1 MKRSL
6 KKGLP
11 GGPNEKVFSKEGY
24 RSTSPDVNNL
34 FNFIP
39 SGNITMKE
47 KDGTPL
53 KKGPLL
59 GIDNL
64 GNSKLMLPGAN
75 YQFPGDVVKEVPL
88 AKKGGLPKAQKGIAT
103 FKDSLDLYKNSLVQ
117 QDFYNKM
124 QSFYNPVITNA
135 WKSPF
140 EEVKLAEAAT
150 LLYKPSNRGNQDK
163 WTATDKSNFET
174 TKKIIKA
181 NKDPNVAYITDMIT
195 GKLDPNA
202 PALRYDARIKP
213 QGKRGYKPWEHK
225 FTAIDT
231 KINDKNFNNRK
242 SGEPWIS
249 NYDGTGE
256 NGTRD
261 EWIKWGKKNGFS
273 QKDIISFLYKRKKA
287 NAANHLKGQVTEIP
301 YYDPI
306 AIKPGTLLTDD
317 EIKKRVKLY
326 GTTGI
331 PIDRLKKLG
340 LNNSQHLK
348 PTKPKPVKSPCSNP
362 ITTVINNVPEKIPFG
377 KKLVGTDEEIITV
390 AGKKCEY
397 VKTINPIYEDIKI
410 EPIELQKFPVKID
423 NGPLPPLQMHD
434 YTLPD
439 PIEAPEYIL
448 DPYTADRLSL
458 DVKLP
463 QNKIAALFD
472 RGVIDSKGHIALG
485 KRDKTRLIPRIVQ
498 KATGY
503 DPAYFEG
510 YEDEEGNFVPGE
522 LDYGNATGSEME
534 FKGAASLRDL
544 INQKKYEK
552 EYEEYEKKL
561 DEWLKE
567 YEQQNKKQE
576 EGGEFKKG
584 GSKKKPSKKY
594 SRSLMAKNRLFAKN
608 PLFKKTK
615 SAKNKIYDPYSPYFQ
630 EGGEQEAMNAMMK
643 ARLAYANEFNNPSA
657 QRMINIPDQPYEF
670 DNGDTGT
677 HYMASMDNYAV
688 PQIQSVNGVL
698 QIGDYGPESTEA
710 MRFDSDE
717 DANYFAENYKD
728 VSPGFMDVELDDNEI
743 EEYRKGGYIVEDI
756 SVPSLTKA
764 SYGHSV
770 GNLIRKDDGG
780 SISGTQGLT
789 DDFSQR
795 LAQMILDARA
805 QGVDLGVGS
814 GYRSYEKQ
822 KRLWEQALK
831 KYGSPEKARK
841 WVAPPGGSF
850 HNKGLAVDLN
860 SNGQFLGKDANSKAT
875 EWAHANAKK
884 YGLHFRMGHEPW
896 HIEPIEKSKSSSDKE
911 NEHDHEGEGDFGGQ
925 KITTEDE
932 YNKMV
937 EAKNLEFDLKQKELE
952 ERERRLHDD
961 DYSNWTPSKKEDV
974 VNPEQQILDEY
985 SKIIAPSNQNMN
997 ALYNANLQRQMKTG
1011 GFIVELDD
1019 SEIERYKQGGYIIEE
1034 LPKAQ
1039 EGIQIETPVWSHIN
1053 TNAPVMRT
1061 SFSDPVLEV
1070 TQRKVVQPEVKP
1082 QPVVNVNKEK
1092 TFEEAHAEARS
1103 TLGPNAIFEFNGRK
1117 YGTNNPGED
1126 FKPDEKTLEKSG
1138 LNTENVK
1145 QNIKKQN
1152 EEIDDPY
1159 ISKKTVK
1166 VQEKEY
1172 EDWDK
1177 IKEKNIELNKSSNAN
1192 KIVKYKTGDKSG
1204 KNYVIV
1210 DKKKGLLHIYSPGN
1224 DKPIFTSPVDLGAN
1238 KGDAQTTTKVKD
1250 TNGDGIIDSIEAQKG
1265 KADFSLGNKMT
1276 GAGKYYISN
1285 IDPKGYGGLPL
1296 FNMMNESQYSNYK
1309 KTGKVDNVATSFHK
1323 GYISDDESR
1332 VSNGCVRCNKTTLD
1346 NLTKYLQNSSE
1357 IFILP
1362 EDEGNSFVY
1371 ENGQLNFKV
1380 KNKGDLY
1387 TYKNNGKVYKKENN
1401 TWYVAPKAGSSFT
1414 KITEGSR
1421 IKELNKNATN
1431 AGYNYYVDSHGKVQ
1445 KGQGVNKGP
1454 TLNYIPIKTS
1464 LDEEKFRDEK
1474 FTFWDFDDEQELKRV
1489 KEFTKSLQDNKQ
1501 KIMKVAKING
1511 DVYNDIAKITF
1522 GIFGTESNYA
1532 DTHTKELNFL
1542 RAVKKYIKPSS
1553 SSSPDY
1559 RSKYF
1564 IYGADEDYR
1573 SVGPT
1578 QMRWSY
1584 LSDDEK
1590 KALKEVG
1597 INSNSELMYTSN
1609 AALAT
1614 AVVLGIRYN
1623 QQLTAE
1629 QKKDIW
1635 KSLPKTWNTRAN
1647 YAYRVKNNSK
1657 YLILEQKNT
1666 KDPKLIAKSNPKDV
1680 YTYKG
1685 NPNAKYKKDK
1695 NGNWYINYGSKTNN
1709 KFVRLNDPT
1718 GKRSKLLNANATK
1731 LKKFTR

>member
-1 MKRSL
+1 MKKSF
-6 KKGLP
+6 KKYEKAGLP
-11 GGPNEKVFSKEGY
+11 GGPNELKRFTNG
-24 RSTSPDVNNL
+24 
-34 FNFIP
+34 FIISERGQWDYPGQPTAVPTP
-39 SGNITMKE
+39 SGKITTE
-47 KDGTPL
+47 GVEDD
-53 KKGPLL
+53 LL

-64 GNSKLMLPGAN
+64 GNTQYMTPN
-75 YQFPGDVVKEVPL
+75 NEYQFEGDMVYEIPQ
-88 AKKGGLPKAQKGIAT
+88 AKKGG
-103 FKDSLDLYKNSLVQ
+103 S
-117 QDFYNKM
+117 
-124 QSFYNPVITNA
+124 
-135 WKSPF
+135 
-140 EEVKLAEAAT
+140 
-150 LLYKPSNRGNQDK
+150 
-163 WTATDKSNFET
+163 
-174 TKKIIKA
+174 
-181 NKDPNVAYITDMIT
+181 
-195 GKLDPNA
+195 
-202 PALRYDARIKP
+202 
-213 QGKRGYKPWEHK
+213 
-225 FTAIDT
+225 
-231 KINDKNFNNRK
+231 
-242 SGEPWIS
+242 
-249 NYDGTGE
+249 
-256 NGTRD
+256 
-261 EWIKWGKKNGFS
+261 
-273 QKDIISFLYKRKKA
+273 
-287 NAANHLKGQVTEIP
+287 
-301 YYDPI
+301 
-306 AIKPGTLLTDD
+306 
-317 EIKKRVKLY
+317 
-326 GTTGI
+326 
-331 PIDRLKKLG
+331 
-340 LNNSQHLK
+340 
-348 PTKPKPVKSPCSNP
+348 
-362 ITTVINNVPEKIPFG
+362 
-377 KKLVGTDEEIITV
+377 
-390 AGKKCEY
+390 
-397 VKTINPIYEDIKI
+397 
-410 EPIELQKFPVKID
+410 
-423 NGPLPPLQMHD
+423 
-434 YTLPD
+434 
-439 PIEAPEYIL
+439 
-448 DPYTADRLSL
+448 
-458 DVKLP
+458 
-463 QNKIAALFD
+463 
-472 RGVIDSKGHIALG
+472 
-485 KRDKTRLIPRIVQ
+485 
-498 KATGY
+498 
-503 DPAYFEG
+503 
-510 YEDEEGNFVPGE
+510 
-522 LDYGNATGSEME
+522 
-534 FKGAASLRDL
+534 
-544 INQKKYEK
+544 
-552 EYEEYEKKL
+552 
-561 DEWLKE
+561 
-567 YEQQNKKQE
+567 
-576 EGGEFKKG
+576 
-584 GSKKKPSKKY
+584 KKPSKKY
-594 SRSLMAKNRLFAKN
+594 SRSLMAKNRLFSKN
-608 PLFKKTK
+608 PLLKKIK

-630 EGGEQEAMNAMMK
+630 DG
-643 ARLAYANEFNNPSA
+643 
-657 QRMINIPDQPYEF
+657 
-670 DNGDTGT
+670 
-677 HYMASMDNYAV
+677 
-688 PQIQSVNGVL
+688 
-698 QIGDYGPESTEA
+698 
-710 MRFDSDE
+710 
-717 DANYFAENYKD
+717 
-728 VSPGFMDVELDDNEI
+728 GFMEVELDDNEI
-743 EEYRKGGYIVEDI
+743 EEYRRGGYIVEDI

-780 SISGTQGLT
+780 SVSGTQGLT

-795 LAQMILDARA
+795 LTQMILDAKA
-805 QGVDLGVGS
+805 KGIDLGVGS

-822 KRLWEQALK
+822 EKLWQQALK

-860 SNGQFLGKDANSKAT
+860 ANGQFLGKDANSKAT

-896 HIEPIEKSKSSSDKE
+896 HIEPIEKTKSSSDKE
-911 NEHDHEGEGDFGGQ
+911 DEHDHDDEAGIFGDQ
-925 KITTEDE
+925 PKPTTQEE
-932 YNKMV
+932 YEKMIQD
-937 EAKNLEFDLKQKELE
+937 KNLEFELKQKELA

-961 DYSNWTPSKKEDV
+961 DYSNWKPSKKEV
-974 VNPEQQILDEY
+974 VDPKQQILDQY
-985 SKIIAPSNQNMN
+985 SKIIAPSSQNVFEQ
-997 ALYNANLQRQMKTG
+997 YNANLQRQMKTG

-1039 EGIQIETPVWSHIN
+1039 EGIQIETPVWSNIN

-1061 SFSDPVLEV
+1061 SFSDPVLEF
-1070 TQRKVVQPEVKP
+1070 TERKVVQPEVKA

-1250 TNGDGIIDSIEAQKG
+1250 TNGDGIIDSIEAQIG

-1332 VSNGCVRCNKTTLD
+1332 VSNGCIRCNKTTLD

-1474 FTFWDFDDEQELKRV
+1474 FTVWDFGDEEELKKV

-1501 KIMKVAKING
+1501 KIMKAAKING

-1532 DTHTKELNFL
+1532 DTHSAVGNFA
-1542 RAVKKYIKPSS
+1542 RAINKKLSPSS

-1559 RSKYF
+1559 QSKYYT
-1564 IYGADEDYR
+1564 YGADEEYR

-1578 QMRWSY
+1578 QMRWTY

-1597 INSNSELMYTSN
+1597 INSNSELMYPSN

-1623 QQLTAE
+1623 QQLNDE
-1629 QKKDIW
+1629 EKKDIW

-1647 YAYRVKNNSK
+1647 YADRVKNNSK

-1685 NPNAKYKKDK
+1685 NPKAKYKKDK

>member
-1 MKRSL
+1 MKKSF
-6 KKGLP
+6 KKYEKAGLP
-11 GGPNEKVFSKEGY
+11 GGPNELKRFTNG
-24 RSTSPDVNNL
+24 
-34 FNFIP
+34 FIISERGQWDYPGQPTAVPTP
-39 SGNITMKE
+39 SGRITMKGVE
-47 KDGTPL
+47 ND
-53 KKGPLL
+53 LL

-64 GNSKLMLPGAN
+64 GNTQYMTPGN
-75 YQFPGDVVKEVPL
+75 EYQFEGDMVYE
-88 AKKGGLPKAQKGIAT
+88 I
-103 FKDSLDLYKNSLVQ
+103 
-117 QDFYNKM
+117 
-124 QSFYNPVITNA
+124 
-135 WKSPF
+135 
-140 EEVKLAEAAT
+140 
-150 LLYKPSNRGNQDK
+150 
-163 WTATDKSNFET
+163 
-174 TKKIIKA
+174 
-181 NKDPNVAYITDMIT
+181 
-195 GKLDPNA
+195 
-202 PALRYDARIKP
+202 P
-213 QGKRGYKPWEHK
+213 QAKRG
-225 FTAIDT
+225 
-231 KINDKNFNNRK
+231 
-242 SGEPWIS
+242 
-249 NYDGTGE
+249 
-256 NGTRD
+256 
-261 EWIKWGKKNGFS
+261 
-273 QKDIISFLYKRKKA
+273 
-287 NAANHLKGQVTEIP
+287 
-301 YYDPI
+301 
-306 AIKPGTLLTDD
+306 
-317 EIKKRVKLY
+317 
-326 GTTGI
+326 
-331 PIDRLKKLG
+331 
-340 LNNSQHLK
+340 
-348 PTKPKPVKSPCSNP
+348 
-362 ITTVINNVPEKIPFG
+362 
-377 KKLVGTDEEIITV
+377 
-390 AGKKCEY
+390 
-397 VKTINPIYEDIKI
+397 
-410 EPIELQKFPVKID
+410 
-423 NGPLPPLQMHD
+423 
-434 YTLPD
+434 
-439 PIEAPEYIL
+439 
-448 DPYTADRLSL
+448 
-458 DVKLP
+458 
-463 QNKIAALFD
+463 
-472 RGVIDSKGHIALG
+472 
-485 KRDKTRLIPRIVQ
+485 
-498 KATGY
+498 
-503 DPAYFEG
+503 
-510 YEDEEGNFVPGE
+510 
-522 LDYGNATGSEME
+522 GS
-534 FKGAASLRDL
+534 
-544 INQKKYEK
+544 
-552 EYEEYEKKL
+552 
-561 DEWLKE
+561 
-567 YEQQNKKQE
+567 
-576 EGGEFKKG
+576 
-584 GSKKKPSKKY
+584 KKPSKKY

-608 PLFKKTK
+608 PLLKKPK
-615 SAKNKIYDPYSPYFQ
+615 SVKNKIFDPYSPYYQEGGSSDLPKNVGIAYLPEDGRSYYDPLSDTINLNPNANDAELNHELVHAWQNRTGRLRSNPNLPQQRPPIVASDEQAASYYTRKGDEVDEYISNLKNIYPEMTGNIWTEDLDRFIPDQIKYDRAVEPLMYEDPNTMEGEAEYLSQTRGRPGGIGFRQ

-789 DDFSQR
+789 GDFSQR
-795 LAQMILDARA
+795 LTQMILDAKA
-805 QGVDLGVGS
+805 HGIDLGVGS

-1039 EGIQIETPVWSHIN
+1039 EGMQIETPVWSNIN

-1061 SFSDPVLEV
+1061 SFYDPVLEV

-1224 DKPIFTSPVDLGAN
+1224 DKPIFTAPVDLGAN

-1332 VSNGCVRCNKTTLD
+1332 VSNGCIRCNKTTLD

-1464 LDEEKFRDEK
+1464 LDEEKFKDERGLN
-1474 FTFWDFDDEQELKRV
+1474 DEEQLKRV
-1489 KEFTKSLQDNKQ
+1489 KKFTKSLQENKQ

-1511 DVYNDIAKITF
+1511 DVYNDIAKMTF

-1532 DTHTKELNFL
+1532 ETHNKGGNFL

-1559 RSKYF
+1559 ISKYYG
-1564 IYGADEDYR
+1564 YGADEEYR

-1597 INSNSELMYTSN
+1597 INSNSQLMYTSN

-1614 AVVLGIRYN
+1614 AVVLSIRYN
-1623 QQLTAE
+1623 QQLNDE
-1629 QKKDIW
+1629 EKKNIW

-1647 YAYRVKNNSK
+1647 YADRVKNNSK

>member
-1 MKRSL
+1 MKKSF
-6 KKGLP
+6 KKYEKAGLP
-11 GGPNEKVFSKEGY
+11 GGPNELKRFTNG
-24 RSTSPDVNNL
+24 
-34 FNFIP
+34 FIISERGQWDYPGQPTAVPTP
-39 SGNITMKE
+39 SGRITMKGVE
-47 KDGTPL
+47 ND
-53 KKGPLL
+53 LL

-64 GNSKLMLPGAN
+64 GNTQYMTPGN
-75 YQFPGDVVKEVPL
+75 EYQFEGDMVYE
-88 AKKGGLPKAQKGIAT
+88 I
-103 FKDSLDLYKNSLVQ
+103 
-117 QDFYNKM
+117 
-124 QSFYNPVITNA
+124 
-135 WKSPF
+135 
-140 EEVKLAEAAT
+140 
-150 LLYKPSNRGNQDK
+150 
-163 WTATDKSNFET
+163 
-174 TKKIIKA
+174 
-181 NKDPNVAYITDMIT
+181 
-195 GKLDPNA
+195 
-202 PALRYDARIKP
+202 P
-213 QGKRGYKPWEHK
+213 QAKRG
-225 FTAIDT
+225 
-231 KINDKNFNNRK
+231 
-242 SGEPWIS
+242 
-249 NYDGTGE
+249 
-256 NGTRD
+256 
-261 EWIKWGKKNGFS
+261 
-273 QKDIISFLYKRKKA
+273 
-287 NAANHLKGQVTEIP
+287 
-301 YYDPI
+301 
-306 AIKPGTLLTDD
+306 
-317 EIKKRVKLY
+317 
-326 GTTGI
+326 
-331 PIDRLKKLG
+331 
-340 LNNSQHLK
+340 
-348 PTKPKPVKSPCSNP
+348 
-362 ITTVINNVPEKIPFG
+362 
-377 KKLVGTDEEIITV
+377 
-390 AGKKCEY
+390 
-397 VKTINPIYEDIKI
+397 
-410 EPIELQKFPVKID
+410 
-423 NGPLPPLQMHD
+423 
-434 YTLPD
+434 
-439 PIEAPEYIL
+439 
-448 DPYTADRLSL
+448 
-458 DVKLP
+458 
-463 QNKIAALFD
+463 
-472 RGVIDSKGHIALG
+472 
-485 KRDKTRLIPRIVQ
+485 
-498 KATGY
+498 
-503 DPAYFEG
+503 
-510 YEDEEGNFVPGE
+510 
-522 LDYGNATGSEME
+522 GS
-534 FKGAASLRDL
+534 
-544 INQKKYEK
+544 
-552 EYEEYEKKL
+552 
-561 DEWLKE
+561 
-567 YEQQNKKQE
+567 
-576 EGGEFKKG
+576 
-584 GSKKKPSKKY
+584 KKPSKKY

-608 PLFKKTK
+608 PLLKKPK
-615 SAKNKIYDPYSPYFQ
+615 SVKNKIFDPYSPYYQEGGSSDLPQNVGIAYLPEDGRSYYDPLSDTINLNPNANDAELNHELVHAWQNRTGRLRSNPNLPQQRPPIVASDEQAASYYTRKGDEVDEYISNLKNIYPEMTGNIWTEDLDRFIPDQIKYDRAVEPLMYEDPNTMEGEAEYLSQTRGRPGGIGFRQ

-789 DDFSQR
+789 GDFSQR
-795 LAQMILDARA
+795 LTQMILDAKA
-805 QGVDLGVGS
+805 HGIDLGVGS

-1039 EGIQIETPVWSHIN
+1039 EGMQIETPVWSNIN

-1061 SFSDPVLEV
+1061 SFYDPVLEV

-1224 DKPIFTSPVDLGAN
+1224 DKPIFTAPVDLGAN

-1332 VSNGCVRCNKTTLD
+1332 VSNGCIRCNKTTLD

-1464 LDEEKFRDEK
+1464 LDEEKFKDERGLN
-1474 FTFWDFDDEQELKRV
+1474 DEEQLKRV
-1489 KEFTKSLQDNKQ
+1489 KKFTKSLQENKQ

-1511 DVYNDIAKITF
+1511 DVYNDIAKMTF

-1532 DTHTKELNFL
+1532 ETHNKGGNFL

-1559 RSKYF
+1559 ISKYYG
-1564 IYGADEDYR
+1564 YGADEEYR

-1597 INSNSELMYTSN
+1597 INSNSQLMYTSN

-1614 AVVLGIRYN
+1614 AVVLSIRYN
-1623 QQLTAE
+1623 QQLNDE
-1629 QKKDIW
+1629 EKKNIW

-1647 YAYRVKNNSK
+1647 YADRVKNNSK

>member
-1 MKRSL
+1 MKKSF
-6 KKGLP
+6 KKYEKAGLP
-11 GGPNEKVFSKEGY
+11 GGPNELKRFTNG
-24 RSTSPDVNNL
+24 
-34 FNFIP
+34 FIISERGQWDYPGQPTAVPTP
-39 SGNITMKE
+39 SGRITMKGVE
-47 KDGTPL
+47 ND
-53 KKGPLL
+53 LL

-64 GNSKLMLPGAN
+64 GNTQYMTPGN
-75 YQFPGDVVKEVPL
+75 EYQFEGDMVYE
-88 AKKGGLPKAQKGIAT
+88 I
-103 FKDSLDLYKNSLVQ
+103 
-117 QDFYNKM
+117 
-124 QSFYNPVITNA
+124 
-135 WKSPF
+135 
-140 EEVKLAEAAT
+140 
-150 LLYKPSNRGNQDK
+150 
-163 WTATDKSNFET
+163 
-174 TKKIIKA
+174 
-181 NKDPNVAYITDMIT
+181 
-195 GKLDPNA
+195 
-202 PALRYDARIKP
+202 P
-213 QGKRGYKPWEHK
+213 QAKRG
-225 FTAIDT
+225 
-231 KINDKNFNNRK
+231 
-242 SGEPWIS
+242 
-249 NYDGTGE
+249 
-256 NGTRD
+256 
-261 EWIKWGKKNGFS
+261 
-273 QKDIISFLYKRKKA
+273 
-287 NAANHLKGQVTEIP
+287 
-301 YYDPI
+301 
-306 AIKPGTLLTDD
+306 
-317 EIKKRVKLY
+317 
-326 GTTGI
+326 
-331 PIDRLKKLG
+331 
-340 LNNSQHLK
+340 
-348 PTKPKPVKSPCSNP
+348 
-362 ITTVINNVPEKIPFG
+362 
-377 KKLVGTDEEIITV
+377 
-390 AGKKCEY
+390 
-397 VKTINPIYEDIKI
+397 
-410 EPIELQKFPVKID
+410 
-423 NGPLPPLQMHD
+423 
-434 YTLPD
+434 
-439 PIEAPEYIL
+439 
-448 DPYTADRLSL
+448 
-458 DVKLP
+458 
-463 QNKIAALFD
+463 
-472 RGVIDSKGHIALG
+472 
-485 KRDKTRLIPRIVQ
+485 
-498 KATGY
+498 
-503 DPAYFEG
+503 
-510 YEDEEGNFVPGE
+510 
-522 LDYGNATGSEME
+522 GS
-534 FKGAASLRDL
+534 
-544 INQKKYEK
+544 
-552 EYEEYEKKL
+552 
-561 DEWLKE
+561 
-567 YEQQNKKQE
+567 
-576 EGGEFKKG
+576 
-584 GSKKKPSKKY
+584 KKPSKKY

-608 PLFKKTK
+608 PLLKKPK
-615 SAKNKIYDPYSPYFQ
+615 SVKNKIFDPYSPYYQEGGSSDLPQNVGIAYLPEDGRSYYDPLSDTINLNPNANDAELNHELVHAWQNRTGRLRSNPNLPQQRPPIVASDEQAASYYTRKGDEVDEYISNLKNIYPEMTGNIWTEDLDRFIPDQIKYDRAVEPLMYEDPNTMEGEAEYLSQTRGRPGGIGFRQ

-743 EEYRKGGYIVEDI
+743 EEYRRGGYIVEDI

-789 DDFSQR
+789 GDFSQR
-795 LAQMILDARA
+795 LTQMILDAKA
-805 QGVDLGVGS
+805 HGIDLGVGS

-1039 EGIQIETPVWSHIN
+1039 EGMQIETPVWSNIN

-1061 SFSDPVLEV
+1061 SFYDPVLEV

-1224 DKPIFTSPVDLGAN
+1224 DKPIFTAPVDLGAN

-1332 VSNGCVRCNKTTLD
+1332 VSNGCIRCNKTTLD

-1464 LDEEKFRDEK
+1464 LDEEKFKDERGLN
-1474 FTFWDFDDEQELKRV
+1474 DEEQLKRV
-1489 KEFTKSLQDNKQ
+1489 KKFTKSLQENKQ

-1511 DVYNDIAKITF
+1511 DVYNDIAKMTF

-1532 DTHTKELNFL
+1532 ETHNKGGNFL

-1559 RSKYF
+1559 ISKYYG
-1564 IYGADEDYR
+1564 YGADEEYR

-1597 INSNSELMYTSN
+1597 INSNSQLMYTSN

-1614 AVVLGIRYN
+1614 AVVLSIRYN
-1623 QQLTAE
+1623 QQLNDE
-1629 QKKDIW
+1629 EKKNIW

-1647 YAYRVKNNSK
+1647 YADRVKNNSK

>member
-1 MKRSL
+1 MKKSF
-6 KKGLP
+6 KKYEKAGLP
-11 GGPNEKVFSKEGY
+11 GGPNELKRFTNG
-24 RSTSPDVNNL
+24 
-34 FNFIP
+34 FIISERGQWDYPGQPTAVPTP
-39 SGNITMKE
+39 SGRITMKGVE
-47 KDGTPL
+47 ND
-53 KKGPLL
+53 LL

-64 GNSKLMLPGAN
+64 GNTQYMTPGN
-75 YQFPGDVVKEVPL
+75 EYQFEGDMVYE
-88 AKKGGLPKAQKGIAT
+88 I
-103 FKDSLDLYKNSLVQ
+103 
-117 QDFYNKM
+117 
-124 QSFYNPVITNA
+124 
-135 WKSPF
+135 
-140 EEVKLAEAAT
+140 
-150 LLYKPSNRGNQDK
+150 
-163 WTATDKSNFET
+163 
-174 TKKIIKA
+174 
-181 NKDPNVAYITDMIT
+181 
-195 GKLDPNA
+195 
-202 PALRYDARIKP
+202 P
-213 QGKRGYKPWEHK
+213 QAKRG
-225 FTAIDT
+225 
-231 KINDKNFNNRK
+231 
-242 SGEPWIS
+242 
-249 NYDGTGE
+249 
-256 NGTRD
+256 
-261 EWIKWGKKNGFS
+261 
-273 QKDIISFLYKRKKA
+273 
-287 NAANHLKGQVTEIP
+287 
-301 YYDPI
+301 
-306 AIKPGTLLTDD
+306 
-317 EIKKRVKLY
+317 
-326 GTTGI
+326 
-331 PIDRLKKLG
+331 
-340 LNNSQHLK
+340 
-348 PTKPKPVKSPCSNP
+348 
-362 ITTVINNVPEKIPFG
+362 
-377 KKLVGTDEEIITV
+377 
-390 AGKKCEY
+390 
-397 VKTINPIYEDIKI
+397 
-410 EPIELQKFPVKID
+410 
-423 NGPLPPLQMHD
+423 
-434 YTLPD
+434 
-439 PIEAPEYIL
+439 
-448 DPYTADRLSL
+448 
-458 DVKLP
+458 
-463 QNKIAALFD
+463 
-472 RGVIDSKGHIALG
+472 
-485 KRDKTRLIPRIVQ
+485 
-498 KATGY
+498 
-503 DPAYFEG
+503 
-510 YEDEEGNFVPGE
+510 
-522 LDYGNATGSEME
+522 GS
-534 FKGAASLRDL
+534 
-544 INQKKYEK
+544 
-552 EYEEYEKKL
+552 
-561 DEWLKE
+561 
-567 YEQQNKKQE
+567 
-576 EGGEFKKG
+576 
-584 GSKKKPSKKY
+584 KKPSKKY

-608 PLFKKTK
+608 PLLKKPK
-615 SAKNKIYDPYSPYFQ
+615 SVKNKIFDPYSPYYQEGGSSDLPQNVGIAYLPEDGRSYYDPLSDTINLNPNANDAELNHELVHAWQNRTGRLRSNPNLPQQRPPIVASDEQAASYYTRKGDEVDEYISNLKNIYPEMTGNIWTEDLDRFIPDQIKYDRAVEPLMYEDPNTMEGEAEYLSQTRGRPGGIGFRQ

-789 DDFSQR
+789 GDFSQR
-795 LAQMILDARA
+795 LTQMILDAKA
-805 QGVDLGVGS
+805 HGIDLGVGS

-1039 EGIQIETPVWSHIN
+1039 EGMQIETPVWSNIN

-1061 SFSDPVLEV
+1061 SFYDPVLEV

-1224 DKPIFTSPVDLGAN
+1224 DKPIFTAPVDLGAN

-1332 VSNGCVRCNKTTLD
+1332 VSNGCIRCNKTTLD

-1464 LDEEKFRDEK
+1464 LDEEKFKDERGLN
-1474 FTFWDFDDEQELKRV
+1474 DEEQLKRV
-1489 KEFTKSLQDNKQ
+1489 KKFTKSLQENKQ
-1501 KIMKVAKING
+1501 KIMKIAKING
-1511 DVYNDIAKITF
+1511 DVYNDIAKMTF

-1532 DTHTKELNFL
+1532 ETHNKGGNFL

-1559 RSKYF
+1559 ISKYYG
-1564 IYGADEDYR
+1564 YGADEEYR

-1597 INSNSELMYTSN
+1597 INSNSQLMYTSN

-1614 AVVLGIRYN
+1614 AVVLSIRYN
-1623 QQLTAE
+1623 QQLNDE
-1629 QKKDIW
+1629 EKKNIW

-1647 YAYRVKNNSK
+1647 YADRVKNNSK

>member
-1 MKRSL
+1 MKKSF
-6 KKGLP
+6 KKYEKAGLP
-11 GGPNEKVFSKEGY
+11 GGPNELERFTNG
-24 RSTSPDVNNL
+24 
-34 FNFIP
+34 FIISERGQWDYPGQPTAVPTP
-39 SGNITMKE
+39 SGRITMKGVE
-47 KDGTPL
+47 ND
-53 KKGPLL
+53 LL

-64 GNSKLMLPGAN
+64 GNTQYMTPGN
-75 YQFPGDVVKEVPL
+75 EYQFEGDMVYE
-88 AKKGGLPKAQKGIAT
+88 I
-103 FKDSLDLYKNSLVQ
+103 
-117 QDFYNKM
+117 
-124 QSFYNPVITNA
+124 
-135 WKSPF
+135 
-140 EEVKLAEAAT
+140 
-150 LLYKPSNRGNQDK
+150 
-163 WTATDKSNFET
+163 
-174 TKKIIKA
+174 
-181 NKDPNVAYITDMIT
+181 
-195 GKLDPNA
+195 
-202 PALRYDARIKP
+202 P
-213 QGKRGYKPWEHK
+213 QAKRG
-225 FTAIDT
+225 
-231 KINDKNFNNRK
+231 
-242 SGEPWIS
+242 
-249 NYDGTGE
+249 
-256 NGTRD
+256 
-261 EWIKWGKKNGFS
+261 
-273 QKDIISFLYKRKKA
+273 
-287 NAANHLKGQVTEIP
+287 
-301 YYDPI
+301 
-306 AIKPGTLLTDD
+306 
-317 EIKKRVKLY
+317 
-326 GTTGI
+326 
-331 PIDRLKKLG
+331 
-340 LNNSQHLK
+340 
-348 PTKPKPVKSPCSNP
+348 
-362 ITTVINNVPEKIPFG
+362 
-377 KKLVGTDEEIITV
+377 
-390 AGKKCEY
+390 
-397 VKTINPIYEDIKI
+397 
-410 EPIELQKFPVKID
+410 
-423 NGPLPPLQMHD
+423 
-434 YTLPD
+434 
-439 PIEAPEYIL
+439 
-448 DPYTADRLSL
+448 
-458 DVKLP
+458 
-463 QNKIAALFD
+463 
-472 RGVIDSKGHIALG
+472 
-485 KRDKTRLIPRIVQ
+485 
-498 KATGY
+498 
-503 DPAYFEG
+503 
-510 YEDEEGNFVPGE
+510 
-522 LDYGNATGSEME
+522 GS
-534 FKGAASLRDL
+534 
-544 INQKKYEK
+544 
-552 EYEEYEKKL
+552 
-561 DEWLKE
+561 
-567 YEQQNKKQE
+567 
-576 EGGEFKKG
+576 
-584 GSKKKPSKKY
+584 KKPSKKY

-608 PLFKKTK
+608 PLLKKPK
-615 SAKNKIYDPYSPYFQ
+615 SVKNKIFDPYSPYYQEGGSSDLPQNVGIAYLPEDGRSYYDPLSDTINLNPNANDAELNHELVHAWQNRTGRLRSNPNLPQQRPPIVASDEQAASYYTRKGDEVDEYISNLKNIYPEMTGNIWTEDLDRFIPDQIKYDRAVEPLMYEDPNTMEGEAEYLSQTRGRPGGIGFRQ

-1039 EGIQIETPVWSHIN
+1039 EGIQIETPVWSNIN

-1332 VSNGCVRCNKTTLD
+1332 VSNGCIRCNKTTLD

-1380 KNKGDLY
+1380 KNKGNLY

-1501 KIMKVAKING
+1501 KIMKAAKING
-1511 DVYNDIAKITF
+1511 DIYNDIAKITF

-1532 DTHTKELNFL
+1532 DTHSAVGNFA
-1542 RAVKKYIKPSS
+1542 RAINKKLSPSS

-1559 RSKYF
+1559 QSKYYT
-1564 IYGADEDYR
+1564 YGADEEYR

-1578 QMRWSY
+1578 QMRWTY

-1597 INSNSELMYTSN
+1597 INSNSELMYPSN

-1623 QQLTAE
+1623 QQLNDE
-1629 QKKDIW
+1629 EKKDIW

-1685 NPNAKYKKDK
+1685 NPKAKYKKDK

>member
-1 MKRSL
+1 MKKSF
-6 KKGLP
+6 KKYEKAGLP
-11 GGPNEKVFSKEGY
+11 GGPNELKRFTNG
-24 RSTSPDVNNL
+24 
-34 FNFIP
+34 FIISERGQWDYPGQPTAVPTP
-39 SGNITMKE
+39 SGRITMKGVE
-47 KDGTPL
+47 NN
-53 KKGPLL
+53 LL

-64 GNSKLMLPGAN
+64 GNTQYMTPGN
-75 YQFPGDVVKEVPL
+75 EYQFEGDMVYE
-88 AKKGGLPKAQKGIAT
+88 I
-103 FKDSLDLYKNSLVQ
+103 
-117 QDFYNKM
+117 
-124 QSFYNPVITNA
+124 
-135 WKSPF
+135 
-140 EEVKLAEAAT
+140 
-150 LLYKPSNRGNQDK
+150 
-163 WTATDKSNFET
+163 
-174 TKKIIKA
+174 
-181 NKDPNVAYITDMIT
+181 
-195 GKLDPNA
+195 
-202 PALRYDARIKP
+202 P
-213 QGKRGYKPWEHK
+213 QAKRG
-225 FTAIDT
+225 
-231 KINDKNFNNRK
+231 
-242 SGEPWIS
+242 
-249 NYDGTGE
+249 
-256 NGTRD
+256 
-261 EWIKWGKKNGFS
+261 
-273 QKDIISFLYKRKKA
+273 
-287 NAANHLKGQVTEIP
+287 
-301 YYDPI
+301 
-306 AIKPGTLLTDD
+306 
-317 EIKKRVKLY
+317 
-326 GTTGI
+326 
-331 PIDRLKKLG
+331 
-340 LNNSQHLK
+340 
-348 PTKPKPVKSPCSNP
+348 
-362 ITTVINNVPEKIPFG
+362 
-377 KKLVGTDEEIITV
+377 
-390 AGKKCEY
+390 
-397 VKTINPIYEDIKI
+397 
-410 EPIELQKFPVKID
+410 
-423 NGPLPPLQMHD
+423 
-434 YTLPD
+434 
-439 PIEAPEYIL
+439 
-448 DPYTADRLSL
+448 
-458 DVKLP
+458 
-463 QNKIAALFD
+463 
-472 RGVIDSKGHIALG
+472 
-485 KRDKTRLIPRIVQ
+485 
-498 KATGY
+498 
-503 DPAYFEG
+503 
-510 YEDEEGNFVPGE
+510 
-522 LDYGNATGSEME
+522 GS
-534 FKGAASLRDL
+534 
-544 INQKKYEK
+544 
-552 EYEEYEKKL
+552 
-561 DEWLKE
+561 
-567 YEQQNKKQE
+567 
-576 EGGEFKKG
+576 
-584 GSKKKPSKKY
+584 KKPSKKF

-608 PLFKKTK
+608 PLLKKPK
-615 SAKNKIYDPYSPYFQ
+615 SVKNKIFDPYSPYYQ
-630 EGGEQEAMNAMMK
+630 EGGSSDLPQNVGIAYLPEDGRSYYDPLSDTINLNPNASDAELNHELVHAWQNRTGRLRSNPNLPQQRPPIVASDEQAASYYTRKGDEVDEYISNLKNIYPEMTGNIWTEDLD
-643 ARLAYANEFNNPSA
+643 RF
-657 QRMINIPDQPYEF
+657 IPDQIKY
-670 DNGDTGT
+670 DR
-677 HYMASMDNYAV
+677 AV
-688 PQIQSVNGVL
+688 EPL
-698 QIGDYGPESTEA
+698 MY
-710 MRFDSDE
+710 E
-717 DANYFAENYKD
+717 DANTMEGEAEYL
-728 VSPGFMDVELDDNEI
+728 SQTRGRPGGIGFRQEGGFMDVELDDSEI
-743 EEYRKGGYIVEDI
+743 EEYRRGGYIVEDI

-770 GNLIRKDDGG
+770 GNLIRKQKGGEEIPDWAKNHPLVKKTDPNKDNTYENVFEIFDPSGLSSWDDVSRSYSKNGLNGETLLEVIGALPVIGKIGKATSKTIKAVSRGLPLTNKQIRNINNSQKILKYSPKALKAYDAAQAYNEENNPVKKAVIKPEVTVRPKKQEGG

-795 LAQMILDARA
+795 LTKFILDARA

-822 KRLWEQALK
+822 KRLWEQAVK

-1039 EGIQIETPVWSHIN
+1039 EGIQVGAPVWSNIN
-1053 TNAPVMRT
+1053 TNTPVIQNAI
-1061 SFSDPVLEV
+1061 PEV
-1070 TQRKVVQPEVKP
+1070 ERAITERVVVKPEVKA
-1082 QPVVNVNKEK
+1082 QPVVASANKEK

-1152 EEIDDPY
+1152 EELDDPY
-1159 ISKKTVK
+1159 VSKKTVK

-1224 DKPIFTSPVDLGAN
+1224 DKPIFTAPVDLGAN

-1250 TNGDGIIDSIEAQKG
+1250 TNGDGVIDSIEAQKA

-1276 GAGKYYISN
+1276 GAGKYYISS
-1285 IDPKGYGGLPL
+1285 IDPEGYGGLPL

-1332 VSNGCVRCNKTTLD
+1332 VSNGCIRCNKTTLD

-1474 FTFWDFDDEQELKRV
+1474 FTAWDFGDEKELKKV

-1501 KIMKVAKING
+1501 KIMKAAKING

-1532 DTHTKELNFL
+1532 DTHSAIGNFA
-1542 RAVKKYIKPSS
+1542 RAVNKKLSPSS

-1559 RSKYF
+1559 QSKYST
-1564 IYGADEDYR
+1564 YGADEEYR

-1578 QMRWSY
+1578 QMRWTY
-1584 LSDDEK
+1584 LSEDEK

-1597 INSNSELMYTSN
+1597 IRSNSELMYPSN

-1623 QQLTAE
+1623 QQLNDE
-1629 QKKDIW
+1629 EKKDIW

-1647 YAYRVKNNSK
+1647 YADRVKDNSK

-1685 NPNAKYKKDK
+1685 NANAKYKKDK
-1695 NGNWYINYGSKTNN
+1695 NGNWYINSGSKTNN
-1709 KFVRLNDPT
+1709 KFVRLDDPT
-1718 GKRSKLLNANATK
+1718 GARSKLLDANATK

>member
-1 MKRSL
+1 MKKSF
-6 KKGLP
+6 KKYETAGLP
-11 GGPNEKVFSKEGY
+11 GGPNELKRFTNG
-24 RSTSPDVNNL
+24 
-34 FNFIP
+34 FIISERGQWDYPGQPTAVPTP
-39 SGNITMKE
+39 SGRITMKGVE
-47 KDGTPL
+47 NN
-53 KKGPLL
+53 LL

-64 GNSKLMLPGAN
+64 GNTQYMTPGN
-75 YQFPGDVVKEVPL
+75 EYQFEGDMVYE
-88 AKKGGLPKAQKGIAT
+88 I
-103 FKDSLDLYKNSLVQ
+103 
-117 QDFYNKM
+117 
-124 QSFYNPVITNA
+124 
-135 WKSPF
+135 
-140 EEVKLAEAAT
+140 
-150 LLYKPSNRGNQDK
+150 
-163 WTATDKSNFET
+163 
-174 TKKIIKA
+174 
-181 NKDPNVAYITDMIT
+181 
-195 GKLDPNA
+195 
-202 PALRYDARIKP
+202 P
-213 QGKRGYKPWEHK
+213 QAKRG
-225 FTAIDT
+225 
-231 KINDKNFNNRK
+231 
-242 SGEPWIS
+242 
-249 NYDGTGE
+249 
-256 NGTRD
+256 
-261 EWIKWGKKNGFS
+261 
-273 QKDIISFLYKRKKA
+273 
-287 NAANHLKGQVTEIP
+287 
-301 YYDPI
+301 
-306 AIKPGTLLTDD
+306 
-317 EIKKRVKLY
+317 
-326 GTTGI
+326 
-331 PIDRLKKLG
+331 
-340 LNNSQHLK
+340 
-348 PTKPKPVKSPCSNP
+348 
-362 ITTVINNVPEKIPFG
+362 
-377 KKLVGTDEEIITV
+377 
-390 AGKKCEY
+390 
-397 VKTINPIYEDIKI
+397 
-410 EPIELQKFPVKID
+410 
-423 NGPLPPLQMHD
+423 
-434 YTLPD
+434 
-439 PIEAPEYIL
+439 
-448 DPYTADRLSL
+448 
-458 DVKLP
+458 
-463 QNKIAALFD
+463 
-472 RGVIDSKGHIALG
+472 
-485 KRDKTRLIPRIVQ
+485 
-498 KATGY
+498 
-503 DPAYFEG
+503 
-510 YEDEEGNFVPGE
+510 
-522 LDYGNATGSEME
+522 GS
-534 FKGAASLRDL
+534 
-544 INQKKYEK
+544 
-552 EYEEYEKKL
+552 
-561 DEWLKE
+561 
-567 YEQQNKKQE
+567 
-576 EGGEFKKG
+576 
-584 GSKKKPSKKY
+584 KKPSKKF

-608 PLFKKTK
+608 PLLKKPK
-615 SAKNKIYDPYSPYFQ
+615 SVKNKIFDPYSPYYQ
-630 EGGEQEAMNAMMK
+630 EGGSSDLPQNVGIAYLPEDGRSYYDPLSDTINLNPNASDAELNHELVHAWQNRTGRLRSNPNLPQQRPPIVASDEQAASYYTRKGDEVDEYISNLKNIYPEMTGNIWTEDLD
-643 ARLAYANEFNNPSA
+643 RF
-657 QRMINIPDQPYEF
+657 IPDQIKY
-670 DNGDTGT
+670 DR
-677 HYMASMDNYAV
+677 AV
-688 PQIQSVNGVL
+688 EPL
-698 QIGDYGPESTEA
+698 MY
-710 MRFDSDE
+710 E
-717 DANYFAENYKD
+717 DANTMEGEAEYL
-728 VSPGFMDVELDDNEI
+728 SQTRGRPGGIGFRQEGGITNLSKEEEKAFQKFYGTLPENLQTDDNTYDIRGYWDSEGRPEEFNYDQPKESDGYYHAYSI
-743 EEYRKGGYIVEDI
+743 NQNTGEYLKSPAHETFQHAVDEDRKIGYRPITNVYGRNIATENPSIADAEGTSLLRNTEGPSGYVEAELTDEQINEYRKGGYIVEDI

-780 SISGTQGLT
+780 SVSGTQGLT

-795 LAQMILDARA
+795 LTKFILDARA
-805 QGVDLGVGS
+805 QGIDLGVGS

-1039 EGIQIETPVWSHIN
+1039 EGIQVGAPVWSNIN
-1053 TNAPVMRT
+1053 TNTPVIQNAI
-1061 SFSDPVLEV
+1061 PEV
-1070 TQRKVVQPEVKP
+1070 ERAITERVVVKPEVKA
-1082 QPVVNVNKEK
+1082 QPVVASANKEK

-1152 EEIDDPY
+1152 EELDDPY
-1159 ISKKTVK
+1159 VSKKTVK

-1224 DKPIFTSPVDLGAN
+1224 DKPIFTAPVDLGAN

-1250 TNGDGIIDSIEAQKG
+1250 TNGDGVIDSIEAQKA

-1276 GAGKYYISN
+1276 GAGKYYISS
-1285 IDPKGYGGLPL
+1285 IDPEGYGGLPL

-1332 VSNGCVRCNKTTLD
+1332 VSNGCIRCNKTTLD

-1474 FTFWDFDDEQELKRV
+1474 FTAWDFDDEQELKKV

-1501 KIMKVAKING
+1501 KIMKAAKING

-1532 DTHTKELNFL
+1532 DTHTDGGNFL
-1542 RAVKKYIKPSS
+1542 RAAKKYIKPSS

-1578 QMRWSY
+1578 QMRWTY

-1597 INSNSELMYTSN
+1597 INSNSELMDTSN

-1623 QQLTAE
+1623 QQLNDE
-1629 QKKDIW
+1629 EKKDIW
-1635 KSLPKTWNTRAN
+1635 KSLPKTWNTRTN
-1647 YAYRVKNNSK
+1647 YADRVKDNSK

-1685 NPNAKYKKDK
+1685 NANAKYKKDK
-1695 NGNWYINYGSKTNN
+1695 NGNWYINSGSKTNN
-1709 KFVRLNDPT
+1709 KFVRLDDPT
-1718 GKRSKLLNANATK
+1718 GARSKLLDANATK

>member
-1 MKRSL
+1 MKKSF
-6 KKGLP
+6 KKYEKAGLP
-11 GGPNEKVFSKEGY
+11 GGPNELKRFTNG
-24 RSTSPDVNNL
+24 
-34 FNFIP
+34 FIISERGQWDYPGQPTAVPTP
-39 SGNITMKE
+39 SGRITMKGVE
-47 KDGTPL
+47 ND
-53 KKGPLL
+53 LL

-64 GNSKLMLPGAN
+64 GNTQYMTPGN
-75 YQFPGDVVKEVPL
+75 EYQFEGDMVYE
-88 AKKGGLPKAQKGIAT
+88 I
-103 FKDSLDLYKNSLVQ
+103 
-117 QDFYNKM
+117 
-124 QSFYNPVITNA
+124 
-135 WKSPF
+135 
-140 EEVKLAEAAT
+140 
-150 LLYKPSNRGNQDK
+150 
-163 WTATDKSNFET
+163 
-174 TKKIIKA
+174 
-181 NKDPNVAYITDMIT
+181 
-195 GKLDPNA
+195 
-202 PALRYDARIKP
+202 P
-213 QGKRGYKPWEHK
+213 QAKRG
-225 FTAIDT
+225 
-231 KINDKNFNNRK
+231 
-242 SGEPWIS
+242 
-249 NYDGTGE
+249 
-256 NGTRD
+256 
-261 EWIKWGKKNGFS
+261 
-273 QKDIISFLYKRKKA
+273 
-287 NAANHLKGQVTEIP
+287 
-301 YYDPI
+301 
-306 AIKPGTLLTDD
+306 
-317 EIKKRVKLY
+317 
-326 GTTGI
+326 
-331 PIDRLKKLG
+331 
-340 LNNSQHLK
+340 
-348 PTKPKPVKSPCSNP
+348 
-362 ITTVINNVPEKIPFG
+362 
-377 KKLVGTDEEIITV
+377 
-390 AGKKCEY
+390 
-397 VKTINPIYEDIKI
+397 
-410 EPIELQKFPVKID
+410 
-423 NGPLPPLQMHD
+423 
-434 YTLPD
+434 
-439 PIEAPEYIL
+439 
-448 DPYTADRLSL
+448 
-458 DVKLP
+458 
-463 QNKIAALFD
+463 
-472 RGVIDSKGHIALG
+472 
-485 KRDKTRLIPRIVQ
+485 
-498 KATGY
+498 
-503 DPAYFEG
+503 
-510 YEDEEGNFVPGE
+510 
-522 LDYGNATGSEME
+522 GS
-534 FKGAASLRDL
+534 
-544 INQKKYEK
+544 
-552 EYEEYEKKL
+552 
-561 DEWLKE
+561 
-567 YEQQNKKQE
+567 
-576 EGGEFKKG
+576 
-584 GSKKKPSKKY
+584 KKPSKKY

-608 PLFKKTK
+608 PLLKKPK
-615 SAKNKIYDPYSPYFQ
+615 SVKNKIFDPYSPYYQEGGSSDLPQNVGIAYLPEDGRSYYDPLSDTINLNPNANDAELNHELVHAWQNRTGRLRSNPNLPQQRPPIVASDEQAASYYTRKGDEVDEYISNLKNIYPEMTGNIWTEDLDRFIPDQIKYDRAVEPLMYEDPNTMEGEAEYLSQTRGRPGGIGFRQ

-789 DDFSQR
+789 GDFSQR
-795 LAQMILDARA
+795 LTQMILDARA

-1039 EGIQIETPVWSHIN
+1039 EGIQIETPVWSNIN

-1224 DKPIFTSPVDLGAN
+1224 DKPIFTAPVDLGAN

-1332 VSNGCVRCNKTTLD
+1332 VSNGCIRCNKTTLD

-1464 LDEEKFRDEK
+1464 LDEEKFKDERGLN
-1474 FTFWDFDDEQELKRV
+1474 DEEQLKRV
-1489 KEFTKSLQDNKQ
+1489 KKFTKSLQENKQ
-1501 KIMKVAKING
+1501 KIMKIAKING
-1511 DVYNDIAKITF
+1511 DVYNDIAKMTF

-1532 DTHTKELNFL
+1532 ETHNKGGNFL

-1559 RSKYF
+1559 ISKYYG
-1564 IYGADEDYR
+1564 YGADEEYR

-1597 INSNSELMYTSN
+1597 INSNSQLMYTSN

-1614 AVVLGIRYN
+1614 AVVLSIRYN
-1623 QQLTAE
+1623 QQLNDE
-1629 QKKDIW
+1629 EKKNIW

-1647 YAYRVKNNSK
+1647 YADRVKNNSK

>member
-1 MKRSL
+1 MKKSF
-6 KKGLP
+6 KKYEKAGLP
-11 GGPNEKVFSKEGY
+11 GGPNELKRFTNG
-24 RSTSPDVNNL
+24 
-34 FNFIP
+34 FIISERGQWDYPGQPTAVPTP
-39 SGNITMKE
+39 SGKITME
-47 KDGTPL
+47 GVEDD
-53 KKGPLL
+53 LL

-64 GNSKLMLPGAN
+64 GNTQYMTPGN
-75 YQFPGDVVKEVPL
+75 EYQFEGDMV
-88 AKKGGLPKAQKGIAT
+88 
-103 FKDSLDLYKNSLVQ
+103 Y
-117 QDFYNKM
+117 
-124 QSFYNPVITNA
+124 
-135 WKSPF
+135 
-140 EEVKLAEAAT
+140 
-150 LLYKPSNRGNQDK
+150 
-163 WTATDKSNFET
+163 
-174 TKKIIKA
+174 
-181 NKDPNVAYITDMIT
+181 
-195 GKLDPNA
+195 
-202 PALRYDARIKP
+202 
-213 QGKRGYKPWEHK
+213 
-225 FTAIDT
+225 
-231 KINDKNFNNRK
+231 
-242 SGEPWIS
+242 
-249 NYDGTGE
+249 
-256 NGTRD
+256 
-261 EWIKWGKKNGFS
+261 
-273 QKDIISFLYKRKKA
+273 
-287 NAANHLKGQVTEIP
+287 EIP
-301 YYDPI
+301 Q
-306 AIKPGTLLTDD
+306 A
-317 EIKKRVKLY
+317 
-326 GTTGI
+326 
-331 PIDRLKKLG
+331 
-340 LNNSQHLK
+340 
-348 PTKPKPVKSPCSNP
+348 
-362 ITTVINNVPEKIPFG
+362 
-377 KKLVGTDEEIITV
+377 
-390 AGKKCEY
+390 
-397 VKTINPIYEDIKI
+397 
-410 EPIELQKFPVKID
+410 
-423 NGPLPPLQMHD
+423 
-434 YTLPD
+434 
-439 PIEAPEYIL
+439 
-448 DPYTADRLSL
+448 
-458 DVKLP
+458 
-463 QNKIAALFD
+463 
-472 RGVIDSKGHIALG
+472 
-485 KRDKTRLIPRIVQ
+485 
-498 KATGY
+498 
-503 DPAYFEG
+503 
-510 YEDEEGNFVPGE
+510 
-522 LDYGNATGSEME
+522 
-534 FKGAASLRDL
+534 
-544 INQKKYEK
+544 
-552 EYEEYEKKL
+552 
-561 DEWLKE
+561 
-567 YEQQNKKQE
+567 
-576 EGGEFKKG
+576 KKG
-584 GSKKKPSKKY
+584 GSKKPSKKF

-608 PLFKKTK
+608 PLFKKPK
-615 SAKNKIYDPYSPYFQ
+615 SVKNKIFDPYSPYFQ
-630 EGGEQEAMNAMMK
+630 DGGNLPSEVSVSYLPEGERSYYDPRMDAVYLDPNASEEELNHEMAHAWQNRKDGFRSDPYSPKLRPSTAASDEQAATYFNRKGDDVDRYINNLKTIVPELGGHTWNEDLDRFIPDQLKYDKVVDPLMYSDPTTLEGEAEYMSQVYGRPPLGIKQAGGEQEAMNAMMK

-698 QIGDYGPESTEA
+698 QIGDYGPESNEA

-743 EEYRKGGYIVEDI
+743 EEYRKGGYIVKDI
-756 SVPSLTKA
+756 SVPELTKA

-780 SISGTQGLT
+780 SVSGTQGLT
-789 DDFSQR
+789 ADFSQR
-795 LAQMILDARA
+795 LTQMILDARA
-805 QGVDLGVGS
+805 QGVELGVGS

-831 KYGSPEKARK
+831 KYGSAEKARK

-860 SNGQFLGKDANSKAT
+860 ANGQFLGKDANSKAT

-911 NEHDHEGEGDFGGQ
+911 NEHDHDGEGDLGGQ

-952 ERERRLHDD
+952 ERERKLHDD
-961 DYSNWTPSKKEDV
+961 DYSNWAPSKKEDV

-997 ALYNANLQRQMKTG
+997 ALYNTNLQRQMKTG

-1039 EGIQIETPVWSHIN
+1039 EGIQVEAPVWSNIN
-1053 TNAPVMRT
+1053 TNTPVIQNAI
-1061 SFSDPVLEV
+1061 PEV
-1070 TQRKVVQPEVKP
+1070 ERAITERVVVKPEVKA
-1082 QPVVNVNKEK
+1082 QPVVTSANKEK

-1152 EEIDDPY
+1152 EELDDPY
-1159 ISKKTVK
+1159 VSKKTVK

-1224 DKPIFTSPVDLGAN
+1224 DKPIFTAPVDLGAN
-1238 KGDAQTTTKVKD
+1238 EGDAQTTTKVKD
-1250 TNGDGIIDSIEAQKG
+1250 ANGDGVIDNIEAQKG

-1276 GAGKYYISN
+1276 GAGKYYISS
-1285 IDPKGYGGLPL
+1285 IDSEGYGGLPL

-1309 KTGKVDNVATSFHK
+1309 KTGKVDNVATSLHK

-1332 VSNGCVRCNKTTLD
+1332 VSNGCIRCNKTTLD

-1380 KNKGDLY
+1380 KNKGDIY

-1464 LDEEKFRDEK
+1464 LDEEIFKDERDFNDEK
-1474 FTFWDFDDEQELKRV
+1474 QLKRV

-1511 DVYNDIAKITF
+1511 DVYNDIAKMTF

-1532 DTHTKELNFL
+1532 DTHTAIGNFA
-1542 RAVKKYIKPSS
+1542 RAVKKYARPSS

-1559 RSKYF
+1559 QSKYST
-1564 IYGADEDYR
+1564 YGADEEYR

-1578 QMRWSY
+1578 QMRWTY
-1584 LSDDEK
+1584 LSEDEK

-1597 INSNSELMYTSN
+1597 IRSNSELMYSSN

-1623 QQLTAE
+1623 QQLNNE
-1629 QKKDIW
+1629 EKKDIW

-1647 YAYRVKNNSK
+1647 YADRVKDNSK
-1657 YLILEQKNT
+1657 YLILEQKNV

-1685 NPNAKYKKDK
+1685 NANAKYKKDK
-1695 NGNWYINYGSKTNN
+1695 NGNWYVNFGSKTNN
-1709 KFVRLNDPT
+1709 KFVRLDDPT
-1718 GKRSKLLNANATK
+1718 GTRSKLLDANATK